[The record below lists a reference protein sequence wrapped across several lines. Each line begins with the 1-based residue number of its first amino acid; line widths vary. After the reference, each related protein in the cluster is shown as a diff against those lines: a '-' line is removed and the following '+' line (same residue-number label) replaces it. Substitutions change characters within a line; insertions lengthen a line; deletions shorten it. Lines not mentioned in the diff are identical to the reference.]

1 MTSSTASLFDT
12 PTQSAP
18 ADTIEQAKGALM
30 LRYGVNSQIAFAT
43 LARWAAEAGADVAQ
57 IAHVLMH
64 GICQGH
70 VAVEARERHL
80 VRWLEEQLRQTL
92 D

>member
-1 MTSSTASLFDT
+1 MTSSTASLVET
-12 PTQSAP
+12 PTPSTSD
-18 ADTIEQAKGALM
+18 DTIEQAKGALM
-30 LRYGVNSQIAFAT
+30 LRYGVDSHIALAT
-43 LARWAAEAGADVAQ
+43 LTRWADEAGADVAQ

-70 VAVEARERHL
+70 VAVEVRERHL
-80 VRWLEEQLRQTL
+80 VRWLEERLRRNL

>member
-1 MTSSTASLFDT
+1 MTSSIASLVDT
-12 PTQSAP
+12 PAPPAP

-30 LRYGVNSQIAFAT
+30 LRYGVNSQIALAT
-43 LARWAAEAGADVAQ
+43 LTRWADEAGADVAQ
-57 IAHVLMH
+57 VAHVLMH

-80 VRWLEEQLRQTL
+80 VRWLEERLRRNL

>member
-1 MTSSTASLFDT
+1 MTSSTASLVET
-12 PTQSAP
+12 PTSPAP

-30 LRYGVNSQIAFAT
+30 LRYGVNSHIALAT
-43 LARWAAEAGADVAQ
+43 LTRWADEAGADVAQ
-57 IAHVLMH
+57 ISHVLMH

-80 VRWLEEQLRQTL
+80 TRWLEEQLRRNL